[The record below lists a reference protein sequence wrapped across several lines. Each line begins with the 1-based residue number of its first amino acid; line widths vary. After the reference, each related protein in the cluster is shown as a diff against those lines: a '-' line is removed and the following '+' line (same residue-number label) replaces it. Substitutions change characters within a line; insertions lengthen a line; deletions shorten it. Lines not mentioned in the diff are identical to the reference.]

1 MSSATNA
8 PGSPNAINPSAF
20 ARSYSVRSTAKPRTA
35 AHGEGYA
42 ADNDNDDDEEGD
54 YDGEDGDED
63 DEDVTVGEGGFGG
76 QEMLDET
83 TIKSGY
89 LWKRGEK
96 RKVRARHSQLFD

>member
-1 MSSATNA
+1 MSSATSA
-8 PGSPNAINPSAF
+8 AAISSTSASRTPSF
-20 ARSYSVRSTAKPRTA
+20 ARTLSVRSTAKSQVP

-96 RKVRARHSQLFD
+96 RKVRDA